1 MRTGRCSGLQGLK
14 RRSLGQLVHLVPL
27 SQAVVLA
34 ARPIP
39 LLHGFRTRNTVY
51 SVVDVRVKDMGKCV
65 LHPTPLKP
73 GFGRELTHYFSKI
86 FGASFLLPSDTQQ
99 RSDGLH
105 FPPWLF
111 AGLSAHLHNTSKDG
125 GAVSLSGSYPVPA

>member
-51 SVVDVRVKDMGKCV
+51 SVFKV
-65 LHPTPLKP
+65 P
-73 GFGRELTHYFSKI
+73 REARRYAPFTKRTKKAVFSKWNGVEKNCSQI
-86 FGASFLLPSDTQQ
+86 VYNRFLCLTQTGVYGLGGYSFHISY
-99 RSDGLH
+99 
-105 FPPWLF
+105 LF
-111 AGLSAHLHNTSKDG
+111 NAETTD
-125 GAVSLSGSYPVPA
+125 VT